1 MIEIVARWRSR
12 MIGVRVIIADHAE
25 PAASCIIVGPLRLL
39 GRDQVASLTRILSF
53 VLSNMDFGENIGIA
67 LACPQ
72 QEAASLVRVSL
83 LAVLPYLIQVF

>member
-12 MIGVRVIIADHAE
+12 MIGVRVIVADHAE
-25 PAASCIIVGPLRLL
+25 PAASCIIIGALGLL
-39 GRDQVASLTRILSF
+39 GRYQVASLTGLLTF
-53 VLSNMDFGENIGIA
+53 VLSRMDFGENVGIA

-72 QEAASLVRVSL
+72 KEAAALVRVSS